1 VASATQEDPSSPT
14 QIPSCVRRQPVPD
27 DGRVVSLDAG
37 ARATARRPETHGETL
52 ARILRTGE
60 ANVGA
65 SL

>member
-1 VASATQEDPSSPT
+1 
-14 QIPSCVRRQPVPD
+14 VPD